1 MEEFDVKYE
10 EQKIP
15 EWYDMYFD
23 YRYIKTNIKFAKEKI
38 KSKSR
43 LLITDFRRRGSCQQD
58 SLIHR
63 S

>member
-38 KSKSR
+38 RSKSR
-43 LLITDFRRRGSCQQD
+43 LLN
-58 SLIHR
+58 HR
-63 S
+63 FSA